1 MDDLLQRVR
10 RCEAL
15 QQPEWGDP
23 SRLRDVQAYLRGS
36 PALIRAGDILALRA
50 TLARVAR
57 GEALVVQCGDCAED
71 MDDHHAENVARKAA
85 VLELLAGALRLA
97 GRRPVIRVGRIAGQ
111 YAKPRSKP
119 HEQVGEQTLPV
130 YRGDM
135 VNGRE
140 AHAEQ
145 RRADPQRILK
155 GYAAARNI
163 MRHLGWDAAS
173 GQEANASPVWTS
185 HEMLLLDYELSML
198 REDEQRRVY
207 LGSTHWPWIGERTRQ
222 VDGAHV
228 ALLAEVL
235 NPVACK
241 VGPEIGRDQ
250 LLALCE
256 RLDPRR
262 EPGRLTLIARM
273 GAQKVG
279 ERLPPLVEAVR
290 AAGHPVIWL
299 SDPMHGNTIVA
310 PCGNKTRLVRSIAEE
325 VAAFRLAVSGS
336 GGVAAGLHL
345 ETTPDDV
352 TECVADSSGLHQVS
366 RHYTSLCDPRLNP
379 WQALS
384 AGDGLVRRRSDPERN
399 LPPGDRGM
407 SGIPE
412 ITAYPLPTAQQLPA
426 NLARWS
432 LEPRR
437 AVLLVHDMQRYFLRP
452 LPESL
457 RAGLV
462 ANAARLRRWCVEQGV
477 QIAYTAQP
485 GSMTEEQRG
494 LLKDFWG
501 PGMRASPADREVV
514 EELAPGPDDWLLT
527 KWRYSAFFHSD
538 LLQRMRA
545 AGRDQL
551 VLCGVYAHVGVLIST
566 VDAYSNDIQPFLV
579 ADAIADFSEAHHRM
593 ALEYAASRCAM
604 VVTTDEVLE

>member
-185 HEMLLLDYELSML
+185 HEMLLFDYELSML

-384 AGDGLVRRRSDPERN
+384 AV
-399 LPPGDRGM
+399 M
-407 SGIPE
+407 AWSGAEAIPSA
-412 ITAYPLPTAQQLPA
+412 TFPLET
-426 NLARWS
+426 
-432 LEPRR
+432 
-437 AVLLVHDMQRYFLRP
+437 
-452 LPESL
+452 
-457 RAGLV
+457 V
-462 ANAARLRRWCVEQGV
+462 A
-477 QIAYTAQP
+477 
-485 GSMTEEQRG
+485 
-494 LLKDFWG
+494 
-501 PGMRASPADREVV
+501 
-514 EELAPGPDDWLLT
+514 
-527 KWRYSAFFHSD
+527 
-538 LLQRMRA
+538 
-545 AGRDQL
+545 
-551 VLCGVYAHVGVLIST
+551 
-566 VDAYSNDIQPFLV
+566 
-579 ADAIADFSEAHHRM
+579 
-593 ALEYAASRCAM
+593 
-604 VVTTDEVLE
+604 

>member
-140 AHAEQ
+140 AHVEQ

-299 SDPMHGNTIVA
+299 
-310 PCGNKTRLVRSIAEE
+310 
-325 VAAFRLAVSGS
+325 
-336 GGVAAGLHL
+336 
-345 ETTPDDV
+345 
-352 TECVADSSGLHQVS
+352 
-366 RHYTSLCDPRLNP
+366 
-379 WQALS
+379 
-384 AGDGLVRRRSDPERN
+384 
-399 LPPGDRGM
+399 
-407 SGIPE
+407 
-412 ITAYPLPTAQQLPA
+412 
-426 NLARWS
+426 
-432 LEPRR
+432 
-437 AVLLVHDMQRYFLRP
+437 
-452 LPESL
+452 
-457 RAGLV
+457 
-462 ANAARLRRWCVEQGV
+462 
-477 QIAYTAQP
+477 
-485 GSMTEEQRG
+485 
-494 LLKDFWG
+494 
-501 PGMRASPADREVV
+501 
-514 EELAPGPDDWLLT
+514 
-527 KWRYSAFFHSD
+527 
-538 LLQRMRA
+538 
-545 AGRDQL
+545 
-551 VLCGVYAHVGVLIST
+551 
-566 VDAYSNDIQPFLV
+566 
-579 ADAIADFSEAHHRM
+579 
-593 ALEYAASRCAM
+593 
-604 VVTTDEVLE
+604 

>member
-228 ALLAEVL
+228 ALLA
-235 NPVACK
+235 
-241 VGPEIGRDQ
+241 
-250 LLALCE
+250 
-256 RLDPRR
+256 
-262 EPGRLTLIARM
+262 
-273 GAQKVG
+273 
-279 ERLPPLVEAVR
+279 
-290 AAGHPVIWL
+290 
-299 SDPMHGNTIVA
+299 
-310 PCGNKTRLVRSIAEE
+310 
-325 VAAFRLAVSGS
+325 
-336 GGVAAGLHL
+336 
-345 ETTPDDV
+345 
-352 TECVADSSGLHQVS
+352 
-366 RHYTSLCDPRLNP
+366 
-379 WQALS
+379 
-384 AGDGLVRRRSDPERN
+384 
-399 LPPGDRGM
+399 
-407 SGIPE
+407 
-412 ITAYPLPTAQQLPA
+412 
-426 NLARWS
+426 
-432 LEPRR
+432 
-437 AVLLVHDMQRYFLRP
+437 
-452 LPESL
+452 
-457 RAGLV
+457 
-462 ANAARLRRWCVEQGV
+462 
-477 QIAYTAQP
+477 
-485 GSMTEEQRG
+485 
-494 LLKDFWG
+494 
-501 PGMRASPADREVV
+501 
-514 EELAPGPDDWLLT
+514 
-527 KWRYSAFFHSD
+527 
-538 LLQRMRA
+538 
-545 AGRDQL
+545 
-551 VLCGVYAHVGVLIST
+551 
-566 VDAYSNDIQPFLV
+566 
-579 ADAIADFSEAHHRM
+579 
-593 ALEYAASRCAM
+593 
-604 VVTTDEVLE
+604 

>member
-1 MDDLLQRVR
+1 MDDLLQRVL

-145 RRADPQRILK
+145 RR
-155 GYAAARNI
+155 
-163 MRHLGWDAAS
+163 
-173 GQEANASPVWTS
+173 
-185 HEMLLLDYELSML
+185 
-198 REDEQRRVY
+198 VY

-273 GAQKVG
+273 GAQ
-279 ERLPPLVEAVR
+279 
-290 AAGHPVIWL
+290 
-299 SDPMHGNTIVA
+299 
-310 PCGNKTRLVRSIAEE
+310 
-325 VAAFRLAVSGS
+325 
-336 GGVAAGLHL
+336 
-345 ETTPDDV
+345 
-352 TECVADSSGLHQVS
+352 
-366 RHYTSLCDPRLNP
+366 
-379 WQALS
+379 
-384 AGDGLVRRRSDPERN
+384 
-399 LPPGDRGM
+399 
-407 SGIPE
+407 
-412 ITAYPLPTAQQLPA
+412 
-426 NLARWS
+426 
-432 LEPRR
+432 
-437 AVLLVHDMQRYFLRP
+437 
-452 LPESL
+452 
-457 RAGLV
+457 
-462 ANAARLRRWCVEQGV
+462 
-477 QIAYTAQP
+477 
-485 GSMTEEQRG
+485 
-494 LLKDFWG
+494 
-501 PGMRASPADREVV
+501 
-514 EELAPGPDDWLLT
+514 
-527 KWRYSAFFHSD
+527 
-538 LLQRMRA
+538 
-545 AGRDQL
+545 
-551 VLCGVYAHVGVLIST
+551 
-566 VDAYSNDIQPFLV
+566 
-579 ADAIADFSEAHHRM
+579 
-593 ALEYAASRCAM
+593 
-604 VVTTDEVLE
+604 

>member
-310 PCGNKTRLVRSIAEE
+310 PCGNKTLGERLPPLVEAVRAAGHPVIWLSDPMHGNTIVAPCGNKTRLVRSIAEE

-384 AGDGLVRRRSDPERN
+384 AV
-399 LPPGDRGM
+399 M
-407 SGIPE
+407 AWSGAEAIPSA
-412 ITAYPLPTAQQLPA
+412 TFPLET
-426 NLARWS
+426 
-432 LEPRR
+432 
-437 AVLLVHDMQRYFLRP
+437 
-452 LPESL
+452 
-457 RAGLV
+457 V
-462 ANAARLRRWCVEQGV
+462 A
-477 QIAYTAQP
+477 
-485 GSMTEEQRG
+485 
-494 LLKDFWG
+494 
-501 PGMRASPADREVV
+501 
-514 EELAPGPDDWLLT
+514 
-527 KWRYSAFFHSD
+527 
-538 LLQRMRA
+538 
-545 AGRDQL
+545 
-551 VLCGVYAHVGVLIST
+551 
-566 VDAYSNDIQPFLV
+566 
-579 ADAIADFSEAHHRM
+579 
-593 ALEYAASRCAM
+593 
-604 VVTTDEVLE
+604 

>member
-85 VLELLAGALRLA
+85 VLELLAGACAWPAAA
-97 GRRPVIRVGRIAGQ
+97 GDPRRAHRRQ

-198 REDEQRRVY
+198 REDEQRRSISVRP
-207 LGSTHWPWIGERTRQ
+207 LAVDRRAHRQ

-235 NPVACK
+235 NRWP
-241 VGPEIGRDQ
+241 
-250 LLALCE
+250 
-256 RLDPRR
+256 
-262 EPGRLTLIARM
+262 AR
-273 GAQKVG
+273 
-279 ERLPPLVEAVR
+279 
-290 AAGHPVIWL
+290 
-299 SDPMHGNTIVA
+299 S
-310 PCGNKTRLVRSIAEE
+310 
-325 VAAFRLAVSGS
+325 
-336 GGVAAGLHL
+336 
-345 ETTPDDV
+345 
-352 TECVADSSGLHQVS
+352 
-366 RHYTSLCDPRLNP
+366 
-379 WQALS
+379 
-384 AGDGLVRRRSDPERN
+384 VRRSAATSCWRS
-399 LPPGDRGM
+399 
-407 SGIPE
+407 
-412 ITAYPLPTAQQLPA
+412 
-426 NLARWS
+426 
-432 LEPRR
+432 
-437 AVLLVHDMQRYFLRP
+437 
-452 LPESL
+452 
-457 RAGLV
+457 
-462 ANAARLRRWCVEQGV
+462 
-477 QIAYTAQP
+477 
-485 GSMTEEQRG
+485 
-494 LLKDFWG
+494 
-501 PGMRASPADREVV
+501 ASV
-514 EELAPGPDDWLLT
+514 
-527 KWRYSAFFHSD
+527 
-538 LLQRMRA
+538 
-545 AGRDQL
+545 
-551 VLCGVYAHVGVLIST
+551 ST
-566 VDAYSNDIQPFLV
+566 
-579 ADAIADFSEAHHRM
+579 R
-593 ALEYAASRCAM
+593 AASRDA
-604 VVTTDEVLE
+604 

>member
-1 MDDLLQRVR
+1 VR

-352 TECVADSSGLHQVS
+352 TECVADSSGLHQVG

-384 AGDGLVRRRSDPERN
+384 AV
-399 LPPGDRGM
+399 M
-407 SGIPE
+407 AWSGAEATPSA
-412 ITAYPLPTAQQLPA
+412 TFPLET
-426 NLARWS
+426 
-432 LEPRR
+432 
-437 AVLLVHDMQRYFLRP
+437 
-452 LPESL
+452 
-457 RAGLV
+457 V
-462 ANAARLRRWCVEQGV
+462 A
-477 QIAYTAQP
+477 
-485 GSMTEEQRG
+485 
-494 LLKDFWG
+494 
-501 PGMRASPADREVV
+501 
-514 EELAPGPDDWLLT
+514 
-527 KWRYSAFFHSD
+527 
-538 LLQRMRA
+538 
-545 AGRDQL
+545 
-551 VLCGVYAHVGVLIST
+551 
-566 VDAYSNDIQPFLV
+566 
-579 ADAIADFSEAHHRM
+579 
-593 ALEYAASRCAM
+593 
-604 VVTTDEVLE
+604 

>member
-185 HEMLLLDYELSML
+185 HEMLVNGREAHAEQRRADPQRILKGYAAARNIMRHLGWDAASGQEANASPVWTSHEMLLLDYELSML

-222 VDGAHV
+222 V
-228 ALLAEVL
+228 
-235 NPVACK
+235 
-241 VGPEIGRDQ
+241 
-250 LLALCE
+250 
-256 RLDPRR
+256 
-262 EPGRLTLIARM
+262 
-273 GAQKVG
+273 
-279 ERLPPLVEAVR
+279 
-290 AAGHPVIWL
+290 
-299 SDPMHGNTIVA
+299 
-310 PCGNKTRLVRSIAEE
+310 
-325 VAAFRLAVSGS
+325 
-336 GGVAAGLHL
+336 
-345 ETTPDDV
+345 
-352 TECVADSSGLHQVS
+352 
-366 RHYTSLCDPRLNP
+366 
-379 WQALS
+379 
-384 AGDGLVRRRSDPERN
+384 
-399 LPPGDRGM
+399 
-407 SGIPE
+407 
-412 ITAYPLPTAQQLPA
+412 
-426 NLARWS
+426 
-432 LEPRR
+432 
-437 AVLLVHDMQRYFLRP
+437 
-452 LPESL
+452 
-457 RAGLV
+457 
-462 ANAARLRRWCVEQGV
+462 
-477 QIAYTAQP
+477 
-485 GSMTEEQRG
+485 
-494 LLKDFWG
+494 
-501 PGMRASPADREVV
+501 
-514 EELAPGPDDWLLT
+514 
-527 KWRYSAFFHSD
+527 
-538 LLQRMRA
+538 
-545 AGRDQL
+545 
-551 VLCGVYAHVGVLIST
+551 
-566 VDAYSNDIQPFLV
+566 
-579 ADAIADFSEAHHRM
+579 
-593 ALEYAASRCAM
+593 
-604 VVTTDEVLE
+604 

>member
-71 MDDHHAENVARKAA
+71 MDDHHAENVARKA
-85 VLELLAGALRLA
+85 
-97 GRRPVIRVGRIAGQ
+97 PVIRVGRIAGQ

-256 RLDPRR
+256 RLDPR
-262 EPGRLTLIARM
+262 
-273 GAQKVG
+273 
-279 ERLPPLVEAVR
+279 

-384 AGDGLVRRRSDPERN
+384 AV
-399 LPPGDRGM
+399 M
-407 SGIPE
+407 AWSGAEAIPSA
-412 ITAYPLPTAQQLPA
+412 TFPLET
-426 NLARWS
+426 
-432 LEPRR
+432 
-437 AVLLVHDMQRYFLRP
+437 
-452 LPESL
+452 
-457 RAGLV
+457 V
-462 ANAARLRRWCVEQGV
+462 A
-477 QIAYTAQP
+477 
-485 GSMTEEQRG
+485 
-494 LLKDFWG
+494 
-501 PGMRASPADREVV
+501 
-514 EELAPGPDDWLLT
+514 
-527 KWRYSAFFHSD
+527 
-538 LLQRMRA
+538 
-545 AGRDQL
+545 
-551 VLCGVYAHVGVLIST
+551 
-566 VDAYSNDIQPFLV
+566 
-579 ADAIADFSEAHHRM
+579 
-593 ALEYAASRCAM
+593 
-604 VVTTDEVLE
+604 

>member
-23 SRLRDVQAYLRGS
+23 SRLRDVQAPARGS

-140 AHAEQ
+140 AHAE

-173 GQEANASPVWTS
+173 GQEANASPV
-185 HEMLLLDYELSML
+185 DQPRDAAARL
-198 REDEQRRVY
+198 RAVDAARGRAALY

-256 RLDPRR
+256 RLDPR
-262 EPGRLTLIARM
+262 GTLTLIARM

-336 GGVAAGLHL
+336 GGVAAGLHKPPRTTSPSASPIPAACTRSAG
-345 ETTPDDV
+345 TTP
-352 TECVADSSGLHQVS
+352 A
-366 RHYTSLCDPRLNP
+366 
-379 WQALS
+379 S
-384 AGDGLVRRRSDPERN
+384 AI
-399 LPPGDRGM
+399 RG
-407 SGIPE
+407 
-412 ITAYPLPTAQQLPA
+412 
-426 NLARWS
+426 
-432 LEPRR
+432 
-437 AVLLVHDMQRYFLRP
+437 
-452 LPESL
+452 
-457 RAGLV
+457 
-462 ANAARLRRWCVEQGV
+462 
-477 QIAYTAQP
+477 
-485 GSMTEEQRG
+485 
-494 LLKDFWG
+494 
-501 PGMRASPADREVV
+501 
-514 EELAPGPDDWLLT
+514 
-527 KWRYSAFFHSD
+527 
-538 LLQRMRA
+538 
-545 AGRDQL
+545 
-551 VLCGVYAHVGVLIST
+551 
-566 VDAYSNDIQPFLV
+566 
-579 ADAIADFSEAHHRM
+579 
-593 ALEYAASRCAM
+593 
-604 VVTTDEVLE
+604 